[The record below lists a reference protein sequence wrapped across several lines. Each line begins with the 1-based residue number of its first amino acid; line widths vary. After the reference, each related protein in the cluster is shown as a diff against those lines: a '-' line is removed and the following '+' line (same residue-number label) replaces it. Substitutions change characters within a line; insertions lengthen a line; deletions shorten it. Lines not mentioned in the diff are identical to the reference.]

1 MLSLKLIPNW
11 RRVLTRAWSVRFGL
25 IAGVCEGLNVVLQIT
40 VERLPEVSLGLRALA
55 GLAACAALASRF
67 IAQPKSLGED

>member
-1 MLSLKLIPNW
+1 MRLIPNW

-25 IAGVCEGLNVVLQIT
+25 IAGLCEGVNVVLQIT
-40 VERLPEVSLGLRALA
+40 VERLPEVSLALRAAA
-55 GLAACAALASRF
+55 GLAACAALVSRF